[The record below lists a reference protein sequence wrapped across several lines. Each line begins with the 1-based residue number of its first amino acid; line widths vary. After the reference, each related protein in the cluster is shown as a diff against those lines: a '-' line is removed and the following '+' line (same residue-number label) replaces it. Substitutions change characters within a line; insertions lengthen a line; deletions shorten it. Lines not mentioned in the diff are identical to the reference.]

1 MGSEFADREKRPEH
15 QPDFY
20 QREQSKSQES
30 WAQQIP
36 PQNTQQPLLIN
47 QPKLRAVPVSADN
60 PNVIRLEGLTPEY
73 IARIKAT
80 VAADPGQSWL
90 AEPDGKPST
99 PAELFKMRQ
108 TPDNIARIKAAMAAD
123 PAQSWL
129 TEPDGKPP
137 TPEEIFYKRRDQR
150 LAAQSQNLQQQGRSP
165 EPEEKAPEEPK
176 VSQQRPQTILPGNG
190 IGGSGTLIAQSVA
203 LPLGVPQGMPM
214 PNPLPGMGNVL
225 KNAAP
230 FIKGVG
236 GAVGGAILE
245 GVFAQPTVSAEDE
258 ARGLRKPNPVAPT
271 TSQPSVPTTVSPP
284 APAQPEEIKQ
294 VPLNRSQEERK
305 SQSSPMDKQEAQW
318 EKARRDWDAK
328 FNAEQSAQQ
337 QLWKAEDRLTQFSDG
352 FLLKESEVEDFAQ
365 QLRRTKPE
373 EFKQTMQAANV
384 RYEKLATLAKQA
396 GNPYAEFEVKNLQ
409 QKLLN
414 QVLYERYIPVR
425 EIYHFSNKFMNGY
438 SPEKMQTVR
447 GYFDRVFEGT
457 YSKGI
462 PEGKRG
468 AIEANADEKYLEET
482 GKQEVDRNSLLWK
495 TLRNIEASERFPDLW
510 DRFQDDLNNG
520 GVSKTVVEQPRDAK
534 DNVLTSPVG
543 SAPKKPSHTGHGT
556 PEKVETGTKPFGEG
570 VQPKT
575 PDNTAHDGNEKAAVT
590 NVFEWSTDYRK
601 NYEKAY
607 GVIPAGHQIHH
618 IAPRAVFN
626 KNALTQEW
634 VRRGMTK
641 LDYPENLQ
649 ALPQTKYAYDKS
661 NIKIQH
667 SGSHSEWSDHV
678 ADVLEKEQKR
688 LTKQYGSLDKVPDD
702 VMEQRKDKIMKQLR
716 DDLLDKDL
724 GLDEG
729 WVIPKDSGMDKLS
742 QSQSIEQLG

>member
-1 MGSEFADREKRPEH
+1 
-15 QPDFY
+15 
-20 QREQSKSQES
+20 
-30 WAQQIP
+30 
-36 PQNTQQPLLIN
+36 
-47 QPKLRAVPVSADN
+47 
-60 PNVIRLEGLTPEY
+60 
-73 IARIKAT
+73 
-80 VAADPGQSWL
+80 
-90 AEPDGKPST
+90 
-99 PAELFKMRQ
+99 
-108 TPDNIARIKAAMAAD
+108 
-123 PAQSWL
+123 
-129 TEPDGKPP
+129 
-137 TPEEIFYKRRDQR
+137 
-150 LAAQSQNLQQQGRSP
+150 
-165 EPEEKAPEEPK
+165 
-176 VSQQRPQTILPGNG
+176 
-190 IGGSGTLIAQSVA
+190 
-203 LPLGVPQGMPM
+203 
-214 PNPLPGMGNVL
+214 
-225 KNAAP
+225 
-230 FIKGVG
+230 
-236 GAVGGAILE
+236 
-245 GVFAQPTVSAEDE
+245 
-258 ARGLRKPNPVAPT
+258 
-271 TSQPSVPTTVSPP
+271 
-284 APAQPEEIKQ
+284 
-294 VPLNRSQEERK
+294 
-305 SQSSPMDKQEAQW
+305 
-318 EKARRDWDAK
+318 
-328 FNAEQSAQQ
+328 
-337 QLWKAEDRLTQFSDG
+337 
-352 FLLKESEVEDFAQ
+352 
-365 QLRRTKPE
+365 
-373 EFKQTMQAANV
+373 
-384 RYEKLATLAKQA
+384 
-396 GNPYAEFEVKNLQ
+396 
-409 QKLLN
+409 
-414 QVLYERYIPVR
+414 
-425 EIYHFSNKFMNGY
+425 
-438 SPEKMQTVR
+438 
-447 GYFDRVFEGT
+447 
-457 YSKGI
+457 
-462 PEGKRG
+462 
-468 AIEANADEKYLEET
+468 
-482 GKQEVDRNSLLWK
+482 
-495 TLRNIEASERFPDLW
+495 
-510 DRFQDDLNNG
+510 LNNG